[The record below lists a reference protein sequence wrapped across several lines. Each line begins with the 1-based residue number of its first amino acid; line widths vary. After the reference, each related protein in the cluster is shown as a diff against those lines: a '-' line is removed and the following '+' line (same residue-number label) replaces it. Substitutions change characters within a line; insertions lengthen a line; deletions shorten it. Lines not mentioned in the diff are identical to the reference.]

1 MPDSA
6 RSRANPLLLQGLT
19 TIGQAQERIA
29 IDGLERLQRVMA
41 SRGVASRRQA
51 EVMIR
56 AGRVA
61 VDGAVVTQLG
71 TKVDPRSAEI
81 RVDGRPLRPQALR
94 YVVLNKPR
102 GYITTTEDERD
113 RQTVMD
119 LVPVRERVFPVGRLD
134 RDTEGL
140 LLLTNDGEVANRVM
154 HPRYRLAKEYA
165 VLTPSRPPEPVL
177 AKVRRGIIVEG
188 KAIVPEEFRIFR
200 ETREG
205 VLLTIT
211 VHEGLNRL
219 VRRIMDEAGIQVT
232 RLRRVRVGPLQLGN
246 IPLGT
251 FRDLSP
257 GELTSLLQA
266 LRLDRGEDGALG
278 RPVTRGGQVRMM
290 RQPGRVRTRA
300 VNAVAR
306 PSDSDATARGVP
318 ASGSPRRTVEGE
330 AVPHRAVQNEEPSQK
345 STPGPRPGRSR
356 GGTRAPNPPATR
368 RTGPQKGGAP
378 KRGPSSPAA
387 DDGKG
392 RRTVGPPGSAPSAET
407 GRKRR

>member
-1 MPDSA
+1 
-6 RSRANPLLLQGLT
+6 
-19 TIGQAQERIA
+19 
-29 IDGLERLQRVMA
+29 
-41 SRGVASRRQA
+41 
-51 EVMIR
+51 MIR

-61 VDGAVVTQLG
+61 VDGAIVTQLG
-71 TKVDPRSAEI
+71 TKVDARSAEI

-119 LVPVRERVFPVGRLD
+119 LVPVRERLFPVGRLD

-154 HPRYRLAKEYA
+154 HPRYRLPKEYM
-165 VLTPSRPPEPVL
+165 VLTPSRPSELVL
-177 AKVRRGIIVEG
+177 AKVRHGITIEG
-188 KAIVPEEFRIFR
+188 KEIVPEEFRIFR

-205 VLLTIT
+205 VLLTVT

-219 VRRIMDEAGIQVT
+219 VRRIMDEAGIPVS

-266 LRLDRGEDGALG
+266 LRLDRGEDDSLA
-278 RPVTRGGQVRMM
+278 RPVTRGGRLL
-290 RQPGRVRTRA
+290 RPGRARTPA
-300 VNAVAR
+300 VKALDRR
-306 PSDSDATARGVP
+306 PSPDATTDRDP
-318 ASGSPRRTVEGE
+318 ASQTPKRSEEGGPKPRRAARSDESGPRSV
-330 AVPHRAVQNEEPSQK
+330 
-345 STPGPRPGRSR
+345 PRPGRSQS
-356 GGTRAPNPPATR
+356 GTRQPDSRPKRQAAPEKERGTKRGHPSTPVGDAKRR
-368 RTGPQKGGAP
+368 RT
-378 KRGPSSPAA
+378 
-387 DDGKG
+387 DG
-392 RRTVGPPGSAPSAET
+392 RTSNPTTGET
-407 GRKRR
+407 DRDRQ